1 MHCHR
6 LMSIPRITN
15 RIARQMQFNI
25 YLEMAQ
31 G

>member
-6 LMSIPRITN
+6 VMSIPRITN
-15 RIARQMQFNI
+15 RIARQMQLNI